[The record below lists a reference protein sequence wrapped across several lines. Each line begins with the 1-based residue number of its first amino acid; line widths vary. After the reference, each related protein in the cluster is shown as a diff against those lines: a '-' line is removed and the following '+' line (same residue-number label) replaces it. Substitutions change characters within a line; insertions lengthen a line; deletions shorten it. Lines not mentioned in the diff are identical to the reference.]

1 MRTKAMG
8 SRVCTFALIATL
20 IVVAAAPAFAH
31 HGSAAYDLQ
40 KTITSKA
47 TVTGLT
53 WANPHCLLNFDTQ
66 EPSGETKHWHVEM
79 YNPSYMTR
87 AGWTRDV
94 LKSGDEITITFHPA
108 KNGTG
113 NGFIRA
119 GDGKILFN
127 GKELGLN
134 DTADSDA
141 Q

>member
-1 MRTKAMG
+1 MRTKATSSM
-8 SRVCTFALIATL
+8 VCTFAVIAAL
-20 IVVAAAPAFAH
+20 AVVAAVPAFAH

-47 TVTGLT
+47 TVTSLT
-53 WANPHCLLNFDTQ
+53 WANPHCLLNFDTR
-66 EPSGETKHWHVEM
+66 EPSGEIKHWHVEM

-87 AGWTRDV
+87 AGWNREL
-94 LKSGDEITITFHPA
+94 LKSGDEITISFHPA

-119 GDGKILFN
+119 GDGKIVYN
-127 GKELGLN
+127 GKELGLS
-134 DTADSDA
+134 DDAPDA